1 MTLRSRRIVQWAI
14 AGMALAI
21 GVVAA
26 IAAFGPGDSRPRF
39 QAVDITGVPWGKEL
53 ALTDHLGR
61 KRSLADFR
69 GKTVALYFGYTHCP
83 DMCPTTL
90 AMLGGALRK
99 MGSDADAVQGLF
111 VTVDPKRDTPE
122 ILSQYVPSFYPSF
135 LGLYGDEAATAHAAQ
150 EFKAYFHANPPDE
163 RGSYTVDHSSQLYV
177 IDPTGR
183 LRLYIKTDAMT
194 PDSIAHDLRAL
205 LREARG

>member
-69 GKTVALYFGYTHCP
+69 GKTVALYFASLHDGSP
-83 DMCPTTL
+83 KWLVEVSL
-90 AMLGGALRK
+90 ALCAAARASRAQWSP
-99 MGSDADAVQGLF
+99 GSSH
-111 VTVDPKRDTPE
+111 R
-122 ILSQYVPSFYPSF
+122 S
-135 LGLYGDEAATAHAAQ
+135 
-150 EFKAYFHANPPDE
+150 
-163 RGSYTVDHSSQLYV
+163 
-177 IDPTGR
+177 
-183 LRLYIKTDAMT
+183 
-194 PDSIAHDLRAL
+194 
-205 LREARG
+205 